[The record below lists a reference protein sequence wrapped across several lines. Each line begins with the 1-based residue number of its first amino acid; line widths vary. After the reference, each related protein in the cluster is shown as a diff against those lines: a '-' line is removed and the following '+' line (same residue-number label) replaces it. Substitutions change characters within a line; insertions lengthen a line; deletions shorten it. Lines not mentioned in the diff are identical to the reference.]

1 MCLQKKITPL
11 YTYYQLSL
19 LGLNKEQNH
28 IANYSFC
35 TNFIKLDSTLAEVA
49 IWKTRSVGV
58 ANLEDKTEKL

>member
-1 MCLQKKITPL
+1 M
-11 YTYYQLSL
+11 YYQLSL